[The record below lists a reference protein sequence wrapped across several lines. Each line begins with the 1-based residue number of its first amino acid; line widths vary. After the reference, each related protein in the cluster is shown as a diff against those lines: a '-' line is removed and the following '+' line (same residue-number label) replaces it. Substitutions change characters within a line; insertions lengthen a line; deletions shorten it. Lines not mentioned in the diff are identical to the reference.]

1 MSILVI
7 EVVVRGL
14 WGVIA
19 VPTLALGRWT
29 QGGSGSGR
37 GKGRNLPPSPAPARS
52 GALLLVL
59 VLGRGRRRWR
69 QGCCM
74 DGEAEWSRVEIPPGC
89 IPTTPTTPATA
100 QVFPI
105 LPTAGYCMAAAMLRT
120 WEGKKSMEAG
130 RTMSPSPACLDRHTG
145 TRICRLTTR
154 TRGAIAGIHHEASRL
169 PPPATPLPPPC
180 GSRRR
185 NVRSRDYDCEAGRF
199 LDVFMPG
206 HLVSP
211 LSPIHSTCRG
221 VGEGRGSGKWDG
233 GTHPGG
239 GPAIDQRIQRSAAI
253 VERREKKVPVV
264 SYSPGALRRRRPL
277 EDEGG
282 KGSGTWVGC
291 AARLHMHN
299 AE

>member
-1 MSILVI
+1 MDPRW
-7 EVVVRGL
+7 EWEGA
-14 WGVIA
+14 WEGA
-19 VPTLALGRWT
+19 EPTP
-29 QGGSGSGR
+29 
-37 GKGRNLPPSPAPARS
+37 LPSARPLRCAAA
-52 GALLLVL
+52 GA
-59 VLGRGRRRWR
+59 GAGPW
-69 QGCCM
+69 
-74 DGEAEWSRVEIPPGC
+74 
-89 IPTTPTTPATA
+89 TPT
-100 QVFPI
+100 VE
-105 LPTAGYCMAAAMLRT
+105 AGLLYGWRSRMVQSRDAPGMHTNHANHAGHCPGIPHITYCWLLHGCSDAADLGG
-120 WEGKKSMEAG
+120 GKSLEAG
-130 RTMSPSPACLDRHTG
+130 RAMSPSPACLDRHTG

-169 PPPATPLPPPC
+169 PPPATPLRPPC

-185 NVRSRDYDCEAGRF
+185 NVRSRDYDREAGRF
-199 LDVFMPG
+199 LDVFLPG

-221 VGEGRGSGKWDG
+221 VGSGRGSGKWDG

-253 VERREKKVPVV
+253 VERGEEKVPVV

-282 KGSGTWVGC
+282 KGSGTWAGC
-291 AARLHMHN
+291 AASLHMHN

>member
-1 MSILVI
+1 MDPRWEWEWAWEGAEPTPLPSARPLRCAAAGAGAGPWTPTV
-7 EVVVRGL
+7 EAGL
-14 WGVIA
+14 LYGW
-19 VPTLALGRWT
+19 
-29 QGGSGSGR
+29 
-37 GKGRNLPPSPAPARS
+37 RS
-52 GALLLVL
+52 RMV
-59 VLGRGRRRWR
+59 
-69 QGCCM
+69 Q
-74 DGEAEWSRVEIPPGC
+74 SRDPPGMHTNHANHAGHC
-89 IPTTPTTPATA
+89 PGIPHIT
-100 QVFPI
+100 
-105 LPTAGYCMAAAMLRT
+105 YCWLLHGCSDAADLG
-120 WEGKKSMEAG
+120 GKKSMEAG

-233 GTHPGG
+233 GTRPGG